1 MKKEKRYLNQLII
14 YFTLKGHPST
24 NFNGPHLV
32 HNFPTWPPSR
42 VGKDYNTGNDEFDEI
57 NEIFS
62 AHDIPFLKED
72 YCHPNFETDTI
83 GQIDNSILYQT
94 ILPLKAYFLD
104 KLPTFNIHN
113 VIDVSFINMFHADI
127 ILETPDMLSFMDAES
142 YTTPSAFFEIGFS
155 YITTIG
161 YIQRTITVSR
171 MQLQRKIKSK
181 TLTFP
186 AGYLEYYI
194 QNFIVYPYF
203 VNQNLTIDLEHLPS
217 K

>member
-1 MKKEKRYLNQLII
+1 M
-14 YFTLKGHPST
+14 
-24 NFNGPHLV
+24 
-32 HNFPTWPPSR
+32 
-42 VGKDYNTGNDEFDEI
+42 
-57 NEIFS
+57 
-62 AHDIPFLKED
+62 
-72 YCHPNFETDTI
+72 
-83 GQIDNSILYQT
+83 
-94 ILPLKAYFLD
+94 
-104 KLPTFNIHN
+104 
-113 VIDVSFINMFHADI
+113 IDVSFINMFHADI